1 MELVE
6 AMMEPVEVLVELVE
20 AMKEPLEV
28 LWNSWMQRQLH
39 TRRYR
44 RLAVRPRM
52 QRLRKIVVSRT
63 GQEKQHEHVCSSG
76 FSWNRQMRR
85 PLQKEGTAVWQY
97 VSGCKDCG
105 QLLLAEYVK
114 ANSTSMSLLQGD
126 RGTAARKNHC
136 KARPRFQRLQTIVV
150 SRIRQSKQ
158 NGHVSSS
165 GWSRNN
171 WMRRPLHI
179 RRYCS

>member
-63 GQEKQHEHVCSSG
+63 GQEKQHERVCSSG

-85 PLQKEGTAVWQY
+85 PLQKRRYGSLAV
-97 VSGCKDCG
+97 C
-105 QLLLAEYVK
+105 LRL
-114 ANSTSMSLLQGD
+114 
-126 RGTAARKNHC
+126 
-136 KARPRFQRLQTIVV
+136 QRLRTIVV
-150 SRIRQSKQ
+150 SRIRESKQ
-158 NGHVSSS
+158 HEHVSSP
-165 GWSRNN
+165 G
-171 WMRRPLHI
+171 
-179 RRYCS
+179 

>member
-52 QRLRKIVVSRT
+52 QRLLQNRCDSNRSRKPARTCLLFRVIVEQADAKTIANTKVRQFGSTSQVAKIVDN
-63 GQEKQHEHVCSSG
+63 C
-76 FSWNRQMRR
+76 
-85 PLQKEGTAVWQY
+85 Y
-97 VSGCKDCG
+97 
-105 QLLLAEYVK
+105 
-114 ANSTSMSLLQGD
+114 
-126 RGTAARKNHC
+126 
-136 KARPRFQRLQTIVV
+136 
-150 SRIRQSKQ
+150 
-158 NGHVSSS
+158 
-165 GWSRNN
+165 
-171 WMRRPLHI
+171 
-179 RRYCS
+179 